1 MTALEMPEFNDHLED
16 YLPEREQVLWHGA
29 PTRKLLATNLF
40 HWRKVAVYFALLMLW
55 RVATT
60 ETGWL
65 DTVGGLINLAIVAAV
80 ALGLLHLLAHLI
92 AISTTYTITS
102 QRVVFRFGVALPM
115 TVNLPFSAIE
125 QAGVRRARD
134 GSGDLCLQMKRGQRA
149 SYTIMWPLVR
159 PWHFLRPQ
167 PALRALPNVDLV
179 AQQFLRGIEQMAENH
194 ADRTAPTEVPDL
206 ALAATQR

>member
-1 MTALEMPEFNDHLED
+1 MTALEMPEFNDQLED
-16 YLPEREQVLWHGA
+16 YLPEREQVLWHGG
-29 PTRKLLATNLF
+29 PTRKLLALHLF
-40 HWRKVAVYFALLMLW
+40 HWRKVAVYFAVLMLW
-55 RVATT
+55 RLVTA

-65 DTVGGLINLAIVAAV
+65 DTLGGLINLAIVGAV

-115 TVNLPFSAIE
+115 TVNLPFNAIE
-125 QAGVRRARD
+125 QAGVRRTRD
-134 GSGDLCLQMKRGQRA
+134 GSGDLCLKMKRGQRV

-167 PALRALPNVDLV
+167 PALRGLPNVDVV
-179 AQQFLRGIEQMAENH
+179 AQQFLRGIEQTAGNRAASNS
-194 ADRTAPTEVPDL
+194 ADEVPDL
-206 ALAATQR
+206 AIAATQQ